1 MEEQLMSVQFQ
12 AVFIFLTSL
21 GVAVILMPRLAR
33 IGTQVGLVDRPNS
46 RKVHRRAKPLVGGL
60 GMILAFAMSCILY
73 VPLTGM
79 RGFFAGVVLLFVIG
93 FLDDYKE
100 LGHRWKF
107 VGQVVAA
114 LLMISLSDVYLSNF
128 GNLLYFGDIHFGL
141 LALPLTV
148 FCIVGLTNAI
158 NMIDGLDGLAGSIA
172 LVAFIAFAI
181 LSYMG
186 EQWNYFFIA
195 LALGGAALGF
205 LRYNWR
211 PAKIFMGDAGS
222 LFLGFALVY
231 LSIIMTQGASSF
243 VRPVVPLLILAV
255 PITDTI
261 TLMVKR
267 AMAGKS
273 PFHADSYHLHHILI
287 RMGLSKRMAV
297 VSILLVSTL
306 FALTAILGT
315 LFSIPDY
322 YLFLTFMVYF
332 TVYFATSFYLKQIL
346 RLLRRSR
353 VRARMQLVMM
363 KN

>member
-1 MEEQLMSVQFQ
+1 
-12 AVFIFLTSL
+12 
-21 GVAVILMPRLAR
+21 MPRLAR

-46 RKVHRRAKPLVGGL
+46 RKVHRRPKPLVGGL

-73 VPLTGM
+73 VPLSGM
-79 RGFFAGVVLLFVIG
+79 RGFFAGVVLLFIIG
-93 FLDDYKE
+93 FLDDFKE

-107 VGQVVAA
+107 VGQVTAA
-114 LLMISLSDVYLSNF
+114 LLMMSFSDVYLSNF
-128 GNLLYFGDIHFGL
+128 GNLLYFGDIHIGL

-148 FCIVGLTNAI
+148 FSIVGLTNAI
-158 NMIDGLDGLAGSIA
+158 NMIDGLDGLAGGIS

-186 EQWNYFFIA
+186 EQWNFFFIS

-211 PAKIFMGDAGS
+211 PAKIFMGDSGS

-231 LSIIMTQGASSF
+231 LSIVMTQGAASS
-243 VRPVVPLLILAV
+243 VRPIAPLLILAV

-261 TLMVKR
+261 TLMIKR
-267 AMAGKS
+267 IMVGKS

-297 VSILLVSTL
+297 VSILCVSSF
-306 FALTAILGT
+306 FALTALVGT
-315 LFSIPDY
+315 IYSIPDY

-332 TVYFATSFYLKQIL
+332 IVYFAASFYLKQIL
-346 RLLRRSR
+346 RLIRRNK
-353 VRARMQLVMM
+353 VRARVQVLMM